1 MARYRS
7 FGGLDDAIVEDGDVG
22 FTGMNLRLPPWQL
35 RPGELAMSQNGRID
49 GHWVPRRGVDVVT
62 VGSLV
67 SGSPLRLPF
76 WLVDDSGG
84 VAVTAAELSGNVV
97 TLTATGHG
105 LPVGSGSVE
114 AVLDPSGANN
124 EILLTGIGG
133 LESGVAGVDIQ
144 ESPSGGYFDEV
155 VDLAIQEASPFFSI
169 RPAYKYRMTV
179 AGTLTPDATGSYI
192 YAGLYNSCHSWTS
205 DGNSSP
211 APSGYWYRICS
222 DSSILYAEGWVIQ
235 VFFDGFIL
243 NGQGWTAG
251 YLETDGTYPDGRQF
265 DKEGGGNPATV
276 TAELCTASDV
286 ITLINATSGINALMV
301 ASNAAGSDGSGEI
314 GYVPGTYLEGV
325 GESESAYL
333 GVEGLGFATTDP
345 NGVQLVTPT
354 SANTLTYD
362 LTGANEVYT
371 AGGGDVVRSVLDDFA
386 TEELL
391 GACLFS
397 DPSSDNAEYIMLA
410 YGLEVKKV
418 KLSDGS
424 VSSLTLPGSET
435 IDSQVHMVQAM
446 DKVLLFRPGLV
457 AMQWVSGDSA
467 FTLVPYGAYTQPQVL
482 LSSAAAV
489 SSGSVTFTVTG
500 NTTIAVGDWVTI
512 YDTTDARFASYIG
525 QQFECTSI
533 TSTTTVVLQM
543 PVANS
548 ASAASATQIGKSV
561 SVGGGFIHQPG
572 FPWAVY
578 FQRRIWGP
586 YEYFWDTS
594 LTPDAFSPRD
604 IHDELIA
611 GDILDSDTFDAIS
624 NQFRITGGVA
634 DYLVGLHP
642 FFDDTLLV
650 FMRNS
655 IHAISGTVG
664 SLLDTSVR
672 ELTREIGC
680 VARKSIVSQG
690 NSVFFLSDN
699 GVYGLEFQ
707 DLYNLRGVER
717 PLSENIQPL
726 IDRISRDL
734 AGDAVAAYFNN
745 RYWIAVPLDTLPR
758 QGDAKGNNAI
768 LVYNLLNRSW
778 ESVDTFGDPE
788 FLITDLL
795 IGSAGARNDLYAVTR
810 AGGIHILDDLDRA
823 FDQIA
828 SNPSVGVQNFEIDAT
843 MTSRG
848 LLCSTLERKR
858 FAEMGVQ
865 MKSGVD
871 FSDIGITFSS
881 DDPDSTGDEVAASD
895 TLGEYVDAEN
905 SADIRARIGGER
917 GFHGTVTVRRLV
929 GRPYVSGV
937 KISATVANRAVI
949 SQK

>member
-7 FGGLDDAIVEDGDVG
+7 FGGLDDVLVDDGDVG
-22 FTGMNLRLPPWQL
+22 FSGMNLRLPAWQL
-35 RPGELAMSQNGRID
+35 KPGELALSENGRID
-49 GHWVPRRGVDVVT
+49 GHWVPRRGVNVVT

-76 WLVDDSGG
+76 WLVDDVGG
-84 VAVTAAELSGNVV
+84 VIVTAASLTSNVV

-105 LPVGSGSVE
+105 LATSYAGVS
-114 AVLDPSGANN
+114 AILDPAGANN
-124 EILLTGIGG
+124 GIEVVAVSGI
-133 LESGVAGVDIQ
+133 ESGVLSVEIEMPVAQ
-144 ESPSGGYFDEV
+144 AEV
-155 VDLAIQEASPFFSI
+155 GIDLTGNKVTVMPGTKA
-169 RPAYKYRMTV
+169 RMDVT
-179 AGTLTPDATGSYI
+179 GTLTDYVSDPIVFPTLSYYDDYNSKPRYQLGADVNLWFIRWQSSKWVIGGSGTNGGLWESSENVATPDLVVTWTNVGSATG
-192 YAGLYNSCHSWTS
+192 T
-205 DGNSSP
+205 P
-211 APSGYWYRICS
+211 
-222 DSSILYAEGWVIQ
+222 V
-235 VFFDGFIL
+235 
-243 NGQGWTAG
+243 
-251 YLETDGTYPDGRQF
+251 
-265 DKEGGGNPATV
+265 V
-276 TAELCTASDV
+276 TAATALASEV
-286 ITLINATSGINALMV
+286 ITAMNANGAVAALMT
-301 ASNAAGSDGSGEI
+301 ASNASGSTGAGEI
-314 GYVPGTYLEGV
+314 AAVAETFLFGSSTGV
-325 GESESAYL
+325 AAYL
-333 GVEGLGFATTDP
+333 GVEGLGFVTTDP
-345 NGVQLVTPT
+345 NGVHLVTPT
-354 SANTLTYD
+354 GANTLTFP
-362 LTGANEVYT
+362 LTGANETFT
-371 AGGGDVVRSVLDDFA
+371 AGAGDNVRSLIDDFA

-397 DPSSDNAEYIMLA
+397 DPSSDNAEYILLA

-424 VSSLTLPGSET
+424 VTALTLPGSET
-435 IDSQVHMVQAM
+435 IDSQVHMMQAM

-457 AMQWVSGDSA
+457 AMQWVAGDAA
-467 FTLVPYGAYTQPQVL
+467 FTLVTSGAYTQPQVL
-482 LSSAAAV
+482 LSSNAV
-489 SSGSVTFTVTG
+489 VASGSATFTVSG

-512 YDTTDARFASYIG
+512 YDTTDARFTTFIG

-548 ASAASATQIGKSV
+548 ASAASDAQIGKRV

-572 FPWAVY
+572 FPWAIY

-586 YEYFWDTS
+586 YEYFWDVS
-594 LTPDAFSPRD
+594 LTPDAFSARD
-604 IHDELIA
+604 VHDELIA

-650 FMRNS
+650 LMRNS

-680 VARKSIVSQG
+680 VARKSVVSQG
-690 NSVFFLSDN
+690 NNVFFLSDN
-699 GVYGLEFQ
+699 GVYGLQFQ
-707 DLYNLRGVER
+707 DLYNLRGVES

-734 AGDAVAAYFNN
+734 AGGSVAAYFNN

-758 QGDAKGNNAI
+758 QGDARGNNAI
-768 LVYNLLNRSW
+768 LVFNLLNRQW
-778 ESVDTFGDPE
+778 ESIDTFADPE

-795 IGSAGARNDLYAVTR
+795 IGSSGARNDLYALTK
-810 AGGIHILDDLDRA
+810 AGGIHILDNLDRA

-828 SNPSVGVQNFEIDAT
+828 SNATVGAQNFEIAAAMTTRGFMGGT
-843 MTSRG
+843 M
-848 LLCSTLERKR
+848 ERKR

-865 MKSGVD
+865 MKSGTD
-871 FSDIGITFSS
+871 FSDVGITFTS
-881 DDPDSTGDEVAASD
+881 DDPDSTGAEVSAST
-895 TLGEYVDAEN
+895 TLGEYLEPDN

-937 KISATVANRAVI
+937 KVSATVANRAVI